1 MEAQR
6 DIPIGSPLASPSPS
20 PEAIENPLTPSD
32 PAVANLTN
40 WLMEF
45 RSNLTKI
52 GENNSLLDGIS
63 SALSQ
68 SVTRETDKTI
78 GVAIKKITLNNA
90 EFFKE
95 NKRILALIKALDN
108 AKSSSISAE
117 AKTIISQN
125 FTGLIDQNKRLM
137 LESNK
142 RQRSCQNQIK
152 ARVKKQLKAVDGG
165 LTEEEIDRAVED
177 TKGAEKIIYGQLL
190 GGASVQMLNQV
201 EDIKEKYKDIEL
213 LEKNVLLL
221 NDLIGQM
228 ALLVEEQGETL
239 GRVETNVGEVKVL
252 ADKGTGKLVEAK
264 EIMEEAQTKKCCLLL
279 IIIGAIVVV
288 TAPILLSILNA
299 RNII

>member
-1 MEAQR
+1 MA
-6 DIPIGSPLASPSPS
+6 
-20 PEAIENPLTPSD
+20 
-32 PAVANLTN
+32 
-40 WLMEF
+40 
-45 RSNLTKI
+45 KI
-52 GENNSLLDGIS
+52 SENNSLLDGIS

-108 AKSSSISAE
+108 AKSSSISPE
-117 AKTIISQN
+117 AKLLIAQN

-152 ARVKKQLKAVDGG
+152 TRVKKQLKAVDGG

-177 TKGAEKIIYGQLL
+177 SKGAEKIIYGQLL

-239 GRVETNVGEVKVL
+239 GRVEANVGEVKVL
-252 ADKGTGKLVEAK
+252 ADKGTEKLVEAK

-279 IIIGAIVVV
+279 IIIGAIAVI